1 MLVVDLPESLPKRND
16 AFTEVWLAARTY
28 NRSARD
34 GVCYAFEYNSACLVA
49 GEDDASRRDFVEPSR
64 TLYFLQWMHLL
75 YMRTAISAFSERVA
89 ELTRETPNDK
99 GFDQLHL
106 ELQQFENVHNF
117 PFICDERRSRDLYPK
132 ARAAVDLDNY
142 LDELTK
148 EVRMTSDYYN
158 RRTAS
163 RVSMGSLW
171 FAGVA
176 SAVGFVALMFG
187 FLGMNIL
194 DNEAICA
201 LQRGL
206 GDSGTSHCEAA
217 LKGKI
222 KSELATSLP
231 PEAEKTLDRTSYVQ
245 LCRNKPLSPDTV
257 GPDLMAVSQFVPVV
271 KKECDNFDKTYLD
284 ALQQGYTESSRW
296 VVVSVLMLVPAML
309 AMLVIF
315 GFVTWFFA
323 RRRFRRR

>member
-1 MLVVDLPESLPKRND
+1 
-16 AFTEVWLAARTY
+16 
-28 NRSARD
+28 
-34 GVCYAFEYNSACLVA
+34 
-49 GEDDASRRDFVEPSR
+49 
-64 TLYFLQWMHLL
+64 
-75 YMRTAISAFSERVA
+75 
-89 ELTRETPNDK
+89 
-99 GFDQLHL
+99 
-106 ELQQFENVHNF
+106 
-117 PFICDERRSRDLYPK
+117 
-132 ARAAVDLDNY
+132 
-142 LDELTK
+142 
-148 EVRMTSDYYN
+148 
-158 RRTAS
+158 
-163 RVSMGSLW
+163 MGSLW